1 MSTGVNTHNLTGFG
15 CPLHYIKAREVMQAV
30 VLGEQVSFL
39 VNAGESSN
47 EVTESLKND
56 GHQCIVK
63 QQNSLHNLIE
73 VIKA

>member
-1 MSTGVNTHNLTGFG
+1 
-15 CPLHYIKAREVMQAV
+15 MQAV